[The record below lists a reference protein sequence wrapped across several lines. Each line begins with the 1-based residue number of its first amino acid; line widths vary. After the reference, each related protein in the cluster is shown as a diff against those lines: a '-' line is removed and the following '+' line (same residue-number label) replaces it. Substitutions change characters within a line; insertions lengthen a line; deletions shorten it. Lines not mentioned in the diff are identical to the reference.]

1 MEGWN
6 NQCQTP
12 TENRP
17 LRLCFFFRK
26 FFQQKIFIEKELF
39 CNCVL
44 WSVVIL
50 LVLLTFSTGKGRG
63 KAEEHQKHNRALMII
78 TQGQQLF
85 STTVSEGIREVPGPA
100 FFRHGVCIIVR
111 IARAKVTAQSQD

>member
-1 MEGWN
+1 M
-6 NQCQTP
+6 
-12 TENRP
+12 
-17 LRLCFFFRK
+17 
-26 FFQQKIFIEKELF
+26 
-39 CNCVL
+39 L

-50 LVLLTFSTGKGRG
+50 LVLLTFSRG

-111 IARAKVTAQSQD
+111 IAHAKVTAQSQDRLRSGTAVSAPVG